1 MKDLEYLNQISAKPA
16 PVKTTL
22 FDKKTKLILI
32 IAGAILFFA
41 VILMAVAGSSSSSE
55 PTAVSELSRLY
66 YRSDALE
73 KTLNTYTPSVKS
85 SSLRSSAAS
94 ISTILAELKSTSKTH
109 FTSTG
114 AKLEDYPLTTAD
126 SSLIT
131 ATDSAL
137 EKARLNGI
145 LDRTFAS
152 EIYYQIRFLIIIED
166 STLAKSRDTTLNT
179 FLTSSKSSLERLR
192 DTFSS
197 FSESE

>member
-1 MKDLEYLNQISAKPA
+1 MTI
-16 PVKTTL
+16 
-22 FDKKTKLILI
+22 
-32 IAGAILFFA
+32 
-41 VILMAVAGSSSSSE
+41 AGSSSSSE
-55 PTAVSELSRLY
+55 PTVVSELSRLY

-73 KTLNTYTPSVKS
+73 KTLTTYTPSVKS

-94 ISTILAELKSTSKTH
+94 LSTILAELKSTSNTH
-109 FTSTG
+109 FTATG

-131 ATDSAL
+131 ATDAAL

-152 EIYYQIRFLIIIED
+152 EIYYQIRYLIIIED